1 MLPLAPWFWLMLWLL
16 WLIVFGLYIIY
27 FKKSS
32 SATSHPKGLDVLII
46 HPNNFL
52 HSVMN
57 IFVAKLNFNTKEE
70 RLSELFSQYGD
81 VTSARIITDRM
92 TRRSK
97 GFGFVEMPD
106 DEAAKRAIAE
116 LDGYEFEGRII
127 AVSEAR
133 PREERP
139 AYGRGPRQ

>member
-32 SATSHPKGLDVLII
+32 SATSHPKGLGVLII

-70 RLSELFSQYGD
+70 QLSELFSQYGD

-97 GFGFVEMPD
+97 GFGFVEIED
-106 DEAAKRAIAE
+106 DGVALNAVEQLNGKE
-116 LDGYEFEGRII
+116 VNGRPLR
-127 AVSEAR
+127 VNEAR
-133 PREERP
+133 PREGRP
-139 AYGRGPRQ
+139 RRF